1 MPKLTVAA
9 VLKYVPGTARR
20 EIRDSLA
27 PGLYLVIQPKP
38 SGSKSWALR
47 FRRPNGDPAKL
58 TLGCVADAETSD
70 EPVLGGAL
78 SLRQARELA
87 NKIDRQRATGVDV
100 VEEIKAERSR
110 KSAAAADRAANTFGN
125 CLREFFADY
134 KTKWQT
140 RPRRWRDDAA
150 LLGLRYPFGADP
162 ATAEPSVIA
171 GSLADIWRAKPVA
184 SIDGHDVHTVVDDA
198 RRHGSAGRARKLY
211 AGLSV
216 LFRWLRQQR
225 RVAANPCAGV
235 YRPGPPQTRERVLSD
250 NEIAVFWRGCDAI
263 GTPYGALF
271 KLLLLTGCRLREAS
285 DMTRGE
291 LSEDGI
297 WTIAAA
303 RTKNH
308 RSHALALPPL
318 ALKTINSVPV
328 IAGAAGFVFTVDGK
342 RGVTTFSQAKR
353 ELDQAMAKIAGQP
366 VVPWRLHDLR
376 RTFVS
381 GLAALGVQLPVIERC
396 VNHVSGSFGG
406 VAGVYQKHEFAAE
419 KREALQRWAKHV
431 ENLASGR
438 PANVIAMAKRGR
450 SK

>member
-9 VLKYVPGTARR
+9 VLKYTPGTARR

-38 SGSKSWALR
+38 SGAKSWAQR
-47 FRRPNGDPAKL
+47 FRRPDGRPAKL
-58 TLGCVADAETSD
+58 TLGRVANTETTD

-87 NKIDRQRATGVDV
+87 NRYDRQRATGSDV
-100 VEEIKAERSR
+100 IEDIKADRSR
-110 KSAAAADRAANTFGN
+110 KTAAAADRAANTFGR

-162 ATAEPSVIA
+162 ATAEPSVIK
-171 GSLADIWRAKPVA
+171 GSLADIWHDKAVA
-184 SIDGHDVHTVVDDA
+184 NIDGHDVHAVVDDA

-216 LFRWLRQQR
+216 LFRWLRQQQ
-225 RVAANPCAGV
+225 RVTANPCAGV
-235 YRPGPPQTRERVLSD
+235 YRPGPPQARERVLSD

-271 KLLLLTGCRLREAS
+271 KLLLLTGCRRREAS

-291 LSEDGI
+291 LSDGI
-297 WTIAAA
+297 WTIPGS

-308 RSHALALPPL
+308 RSYALALPPL
-318 ALKTINSVPV
+318 ALETINSVPV
-328 IAGAAGFVFTVDGK
+328 IAGEAGFVFTVDGK
-342 RGVTTFSQAKR
+342 RGVNTFSQAKR
-353 ELDQAMAKIAGQP
+353 ELDQVMAKIAGQP
-366 VVPWRLHDLR
+366 VAPWRLHDLR
-376 RTFVS
+376 RTCAS
-381 GLAALGVQLPVIERC
+381 GLAALGVQLPTIER
-396 VNHVSGSFGG
+396 VLNHISGSFGG
-406 VAGVYQKHEFAAE
+406 IVGVYQKHEFAAE
-419 KREALQRWAKHV
+419 KAEALERWAQH
-431 ENLASGR
+431 LIGLIASKSDSDKVVR
-438 PANVIAMAKRGR
+438 LPRGR
-450 SK
+450 AR